1 MKKHWSWIGA
11 SVLLLGSVLPVNGTP
26 AIAQAFSAGT
36 QVAQNILQQP
46 KVNLNLA
53 AELQVVKKD
62 AQGETIRSWVPTDS
76 KIQVK
81 PGDQLRFTVVANNE
95 GSKAAQ
101 NFALVQPV
109 PKGTVLVLNSA
120 AASTA
125 AAVTYS
131 IDAGTSF
138 VAQPMVKVT
147 EPDGKIV
154 EKPAPA
160 EAYTHIRWSANA
172 PLAPAATAKATY
184 QVAVR

>member
-11 SVLLLGSVLPVNGTP
+11 SALLLGSVLPVNGTP

-53 AELQVVKKD
+53 AELQVVKTD
-62 AQGETIRSWVPTDS
+62 AQGETVRSWVPTDS
-76 KIQVK
+76 KVQVK
-81 PGDQLRFTVVANNE
+81 PGDVLRFNVVAHNE

-101 NFALVQPV
+101 NFAVTQPV
-109 PKGTVLVLNSA
+109 PKGTVFVLNSA

-125 AAVTYS
+125 ATVTYS
-131 IDAGTSF
+131 VDAGNSF

-147 EPDGKIV
+147 QPDGTVV

-160 EAYTHIRWSANA
+160 EAYTHIRFSASA
-172 PLAPAATAKATY
+172 PLAATASTKATY

>member
-11 SVLLLGSVLPVNGTP
+11 SALLLGSVLPVNGAP

-46 KVNLNLA
+46 KVNLHLD

-62 AQGETIRSWVPTDS
+62 AQGQEVRSWVATDNT
-76 KIQVK
+76 IQVK
-81 PGDQLRFTVVANNE
+81 PGNLLRFSVSAHNE

-101 NFALVQPV
+101 NFAVTQPI
-109 PKGTVLVLNSA
+109 PKGTVFVLNSA
-120 AASTA
+120 ADSSA

-131 IDAGTSF
+131 IDAGNSF

-147 EPDGKIV
+147 QPDGTVV

-160 EAYTHIRWSANA
+160 EAYTHIRFSANA
-172 PLAPAATAKATY
+172 PLAATARTKATY